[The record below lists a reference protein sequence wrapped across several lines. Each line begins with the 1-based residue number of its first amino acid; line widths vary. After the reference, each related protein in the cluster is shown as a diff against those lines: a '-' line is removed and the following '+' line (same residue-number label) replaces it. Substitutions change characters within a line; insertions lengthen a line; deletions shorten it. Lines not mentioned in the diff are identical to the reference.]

1 MKRRQTDTSDAPAR
15 ERGRLSRS
23 LPVLAGAVIAAAGL
37 AYPPRSRAGPSMSR
51 PDRMLRGPE
60 AD

>member
-37 AYPPRSRAGPSMSR
+37 AYPPRSRAGPSKSR